1 MSYAPNAERIRAT
14 TTRGA
19 GGHEPDRERTP
30 GRGQARERG
39 ARAPRGRSY
48 EVERDWALYGK
59 LGLAIALGT
68 GVGAGVALLL
78 TSETG
83 PQRRAA
89 IRGRARRL
97 GHRAERAWSD
107 LAFEL
112 GEAARTLR
120 DKRRLRRIRAAE
132 AETDHDD

>member
-14 TTRGA
+14 TRAA
-19 GGHEPDRERTP
+19 GGHEPDRERTL
-30 GRGQARERG
+30 GRSRAKDAPPARS
-39 ARAPRGRSY
+39 PRGRPY
-48 EVERDWALYGK
+48 DVERDWALYGK
-59 LGLAIALGT
+59 LGLAIAT
-68 GVGAGVALLL
+68 GVGIGAGVALLL

-83 PQRRAA
+83 PQRRASLA
-89 IRGRARRL
+89 KGARRL

-107 LAFEL
+107 LACEL

-120 DKRRLRRIRAAE
+120 DKRRLRRLRAAE